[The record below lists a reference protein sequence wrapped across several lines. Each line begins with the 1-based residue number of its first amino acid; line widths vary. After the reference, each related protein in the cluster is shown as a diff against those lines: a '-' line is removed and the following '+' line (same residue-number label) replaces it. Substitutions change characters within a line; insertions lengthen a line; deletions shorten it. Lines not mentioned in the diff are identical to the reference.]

1 MKAKRKTKQSCLN
14 SNYFSCFVG
23 FFFFKISL
31 VLQSLSQT
39 VKNQERRGETKIE
52 GALLFS
58 SHVMEFSCHE

>member
-23 FFFFKISL
+23 FFLKISL

-39 VKNQERRGETKIE
+39 VENQERRGETKIE

-58 SHVMEFSCHE
+58 SHVMEFSYHE